1 MARDPFFCNLNDVET
16 RDGIFQ
22 GKGFSEKVPS
32 FLLPGVREGVVWCT
46 DRREDG
52 RMQKEGLL
60 IIDSSTPE
68 LTVLQREQAQG
79 LWAAHLRTGR
89 TDWILFLGIRREL
102 ERGLR
107 EGKTVRRRQSLRIL
121 PPIGGICQADLRFP
135 PRETILRR
143 QCAA

>member
-52 RMQKEGLL
+52 RMQKEGIL
-60 IIDSSTPE
+60 IIDSSTRSE
-68 LTVLQREQAQG
+68 EHT
-79 LWAAHLRTGR
+79 
-89 TDWILFLGIRREL
+89 
-102 ERGLR
+102 
-107 EGKTVRRRQSLRIL
+107 S
-121 PPIGGICQADLRFP
+121 
-135 PRETILRR
+135 
-143 QCAA
+143 